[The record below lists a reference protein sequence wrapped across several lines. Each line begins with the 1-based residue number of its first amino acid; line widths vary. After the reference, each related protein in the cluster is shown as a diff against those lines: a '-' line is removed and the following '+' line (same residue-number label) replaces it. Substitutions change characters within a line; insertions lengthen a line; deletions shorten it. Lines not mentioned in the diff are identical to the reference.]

1 MWFFVATKNF
11 ILNLKTTCILFL
23 QFLVWQKPESR
34 LAWSQQTGF
43 KEALAISEVEIVT
56 FTHDIFDMWI
66 DYLSILEG

>member
-1 MWFFVATKNF
+1 MWFFVEIESFK
-11 ILNLKTTCILFL
+11 LNLKTTCILFL
-23 QFLVWQKPESR
+23 QFLVWQKPESM

-43 KEALAISEVEIVT
+43 KEAVAISEVEIVT